1 MSLRPYEE
9 LAHVAEVGS
18 LSPRL
23 DDVPFLK
30 TIIAYVSPAM
40 FKYIA
45 VPFILLMI
53 LWVFLLSAL
62 TFSGS
67 GGFPVMLF
75 CGFIIGPIGIG
86 AVLVSGFAYVMSTLF
101 LPPELLITDVVL
113 RRGQSFDIQYKQAFK
128 RKVTLNRQTYTLLMR
143 ESATYQEGTNTVTKH
158 YDNVYDEHTE
168 RDVVL
173 DANMP
178 IDEQLTFTVPSDAM
192 HTFDA
197 QRNKLRWILKVKLDI
212 PDFPDFHR
220 EYILKVIPEVS
231 DES

>member
-1 MSLRPYEE
+1 MSLRLYEE
-9 LAHVAEVGS
+9 LADAAEVMN
-18 LSPRL
+18 LSPL
-23 DDVPFLK
+23 VENVPFLK
-30 TIIAYVSPAM
+30 TIIAYISPTM

-67 GGFPVMLF
+67 VMLF
-75 CGFIIGPIGIG
+75 CGVIIGPIGIG
-86 AVLVSGFAYVMSTLF
+86 ALLVSGFTYVMSTLF
-101 LPPELLITDVVL
+101 SPPELLITDVVL
-113 RRGQSFDIQYKQAFK
+113 QRGQSFDIRYKQSFK
-128 RKVTLNRQTYTLLMR
+128 RKVTLNQQSFTLLMR
-143 ESATYQEGTNTVTKH
+143 ESATYQQGTNTVTKH
-158 YDNVYDEHTE
+158 HDNVYDERTE

-197 QRNKLRWILKVKLDI
+197 QRNKLRWILQVKLDI

-220 EYILKVIPEVS
+220 DYILKVIPEVS